1 MPGIVV
7 PFVGESH
14 RDTIYIVRPKLFDQP
29 VVQFFRP
36 FACEKFDDLLTPVRK
51 FSAISPAR
59 IDGVSERHLSWIA
72 RIPAVLRQTDLLD
85 RSLASKRRE
94 WGTSCCFG

>member
-1 MPGIVV
+1 MSGIIV
-7 PFVGESH
+7 PFVGETH
-14 RDTIYIVRPKLFDQP
+14 RNAIAVVRPQFLDQA
-29 VVQFFRP
+29 VVQFSRP
-36 FACEKFDDLLTPVRK
+36 FPCEKFDDLLTPVRE

-59 IDGVSERHLSWIA
+59 IDGVSERHLFWIA

-94 WGTSCCFG
+94 RGTGCCFG